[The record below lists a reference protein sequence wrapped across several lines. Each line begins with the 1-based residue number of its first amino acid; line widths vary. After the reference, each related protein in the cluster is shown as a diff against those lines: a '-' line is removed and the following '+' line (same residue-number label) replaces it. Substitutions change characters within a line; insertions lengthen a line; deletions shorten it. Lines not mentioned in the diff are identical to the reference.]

1 MVLFSRKAYILDLGS
16 LRFSG
21 VARRKYTCTY
31 RLRAIKNLFT
41 FALWRCTRMQTQHQ
55 AVALMELR
63 LEKEKDFDTH

>member
-16 LRFSG
+16 SRFSG
-21 VARRKYTCTY
+21 VARCQGTY

-41 FALWRCTRMQTQHQ
+41 FALWRCAGMQTQYQ
-55 AVALMELR
+55 AVALIELR